1 MANTQ
6 ATHIPEAQIDALTAS
21 REAAIV
27 ELAAAERRYRAI
39 TTDLQTA
46 ELDRLFVELDP
57 HLRAVTYAPD
67 KLADL
72 VLGPEPTP
80 GGEEPSW
87 NTDQGRIDLDAL
99 VNLDPATIEQIFTLE
114 GKPQSELTRA
124 QVAEKTRE
132 LAQRLTASPTKS
144 NSAQIINQAL
154 EAQRMNWALAVHQA
168 RTPEQRELA
177 ERRHDELLDVLAARG
192 QRPAAAV
199 LARA

>member
-39 TTDLQTA
+39 TTDLQIA

-57 HLRAVTYAPD
+57 HLLAVTYAPD
-67 KLADL
+67 ELADL
-72 VLGPEPTP
+72 VMGPEPP
-80 GGEEPSW
+80 GDEEPSW

-114 GKPQSELTRA
+114 GKQQRELTRA

-132 LAQRLTASPTKS
+132 LAQRLTDSPTTV
-144 NSAQIINQAL
+144 NSDQIINQAL

-177 ERRHDELLDVLAARG
+177 ERRQDELLDVLGARG

-199 LARA
+199 PARA

>member
-27 ELAAAERRYRAI
+27 ELAAAERCYRAI
-39 TTDLQTA
+39 TTDLQIA
-46 ELDRLFVELDP
+46 ELDRLFVEL
-57 HLRAVTYAPD
+57 VM
-67 KLADL
+67 
-72 VLGPEPTP
+72 GPEPPP

-114 GKPQSELTRA
+114 GKQQRELTRA

-132 LAQRLTASPTKS
+132 LAQRLTDSPTTV
-144 NSAQIINQAL
+144 NSDQIINQAL

-199 LARA
+199 PARA